1 MEIPFGICPFGICP
15 FNICPCGI
23 CPPEDADADSDLDSP
38 PGAEVNGCLKTGT
51 TWLSGKSND
60 AELAGKDGGPK
71 WDETGATRKTL
82 VWPELVRE
90 AESGCC
96 MNSVKDD
103 PASCSNLKA
112 DKQCLQLQLTYG
124 NDVLKFRQRLH
135 MK

>member
-1 MEIPFGICPFGICP
+1 MEIPFSICPFGICP
-15 FNICPCGI
+15 FGI

-38 PGAEVNGCLKTGT
+38 PGAVDKGCRETGT
-51 TWLSGKSND
+51 TWLSGKSSD

-96 MNSVKDD
+96 RNPVKDD
-103 PASCSNLKA
+103 PASSNNLKA
-112 DKQCLQLQLTYG
+112 GKQCLHLQLTCG
-124 NDVLKFRQRLH
+124 IVVFRVWGVSGGIRG
-135 MK
+135 